1 MNKTT
6 HTRVY
11 RMLTLLTLLF
21 GAVSAMTAA
30 DRFYVDAVNI
40 EPGET
45 RQIALNL
52 DNSQEFYGFQAD
64 LELPEGVEFVT
75 DANGKPMLTLSSRAS
90 DYAIVSNLLTPQT
103 ARIGAF
109 SANHA
114 AISGDSGA
122 LVYLTL
128 RATPDFA
135 GGALSLKKIL
145 FVNARDNDVS
155 LPDYSIEFGTKH
167 NDSFYIPD
175 FKIAV
180 GETKTLSMV
189 LDNETQFTAFQ
200 ADLYLPEGLSV
211 VAGSFRMTARGASG
225 HTVSAKSFDDGRT
238 RIICLSLGNDVF
250 SGNSGALLTFDIT
263 AGKEVAETVKIA
275 LKNNIFSMANAKEYA
290 LENSECTVTTERA
303 PVEEITLDRT
313 ELSMHEG
320 ETQTLSAT
328 VLPAYASVK
337 DLEWSSNNMSV
348 ATVSAD
354 GVVSAVGI
362 GSAVITASAID
373 GSGVKATCMV
383 TVTEVPVSG
392 ISLNKTTAYLKW
404 GESLE
409 LVATIQPANATNKG
423 VTWSSTEDY
432 VTVSED
438 GLVTAVYPGTNDM
451 VGSSVV
457 ITASSCDPAIKAECV
472 VTIAPTPAESIKVLQ
487 PAKTELKAGETLQL
501 VAEVSPE
508 EATDKSV
515 RWTSSDSEI
524 ATVDSNGVV
533 SAIGVGEVEITATDS
548 AGHRTS
554 VRLTVVPT
562 LSDSVVIPEPTTKVF
577 KAGETIQLTA
587 TIYPATTTDK
597 SVTWKSSDENIA
609 TVDANGLVTATGVGT
624 VTITVITADGKTCDI
639 VLTVAVTLAESI
651 TLNRTTASIKV
662 GDSLRLVAQ
671 ISPSTTTDKS
681 VAWTSSD
688 VSVAKVD
695 ADGVV
700 TAMALGNCDIIAAA
714 NDGSGVSATC
724 RVTVGET
731 AAESISIDPQGSF
744 TLRIGETKQFN
755 ATVLPATATD
765 KSVTWSSD
773 TEGVTVDETGLVTAV
788 SPVVNN
794 RITATNSA
802 GQVDYVYITVLPNLV
817 STIEIDRSQVSLKVG
832 ESTQI
837 VATVLPLDASDK
849 TLKWDSAD
857 TGIATVDGNGNV
869 TAVKVGETILTISAT
884 DGSGVSA
891 TCRVTVVETPAESI
905 SIDPQ
910 GSFTLRIG
918 ETKLF
923 NATVLPATATDKS
936 VAWTSETEGVTVD
949 ETGLVRAVS
958 PVANNRITATNS
970 AGHEDYVYITVLP
983 NLVSAIEVDRS
994 QVSLKVGESTQIV
1007 ATVLPLDASD
1017 KTLKWESADTG
1028 IATVD
1033 GNGNVT
1039 AVKVGETILT
1049 ISAIDGSGV
1058 SAQIKISVVPIEIEK
1073 VTISYNGSTTL
1084 HVGDKVKLEA
1094 VLAPENVT
1102 DKHISWVSQLPS
1114 VVTVD
1119 ANGEVTAV
1127 GFGRAWVGAFS
1138 PGSPYDEKP
1147 VSKYKYDVVYFDV
1160 VPTPVEEIRIE
1171 SDVTEL
1177 QMGEST
1183 QLKATVYPENA
1194 TYKKVVWSSSA
1205 SAVATVDPTGLV
1217 EALSEGEAVITAM
1230 AESDSS
1236 IFDEC
1241 RIKVIKKGSGIQD
1254 IQIDGLEVRV
1264 IDRSIIIGGADTSAE
1279 VRVYT
1284 TEGLLLTASKYEG
1297 ADIRFEVP
1305 KAGCYILTFGNRSL
1319 KLMIN

>member
-1 MNKTT
+1 
-6 HTRVY
+6 
-11 RMLTLLTLLF
+11 MLTLLTLLF
-21 GAVSAMTAA
+21 GAVSAMKAA

-75 DANGKPMLTLSSRAS
+75 DATGKPMLTLSSRAS

-109 SANHA
+109 STSHT

-180 GETKTLSMV
+180 GETKTISMV

-200 ADLYLPEGLSV
+200 TDLYLPEGLSV
-211 VAGSFRMTARGASG
+211 VAGSFKMTARGSSG

-303 PVEEITLDRT
+303 PVEEIILDRT

-320 ETQTLSAT
+320 DTQTLSAT

-362 GSAVITASAID
+362 GSAVITASATD
-373 GSGVKATCMV
+373 GSRVKETCMV
-383 TVTEVPVSG
+383 TVTEIPVSG

-409 LVATIQPANATNKG
+409 LVATIQPANATNKE

-438 GLVTAVYPGTNDM
+438 GLVTAVFPGTNDM

-472 VTIAPTPAESIKVLQ
+472 VTIAPTPAESIKLLQ

-508 EATDKSV
+508 ETTDKSV

-533 SAIGVGEVEITATDS
+533 TAIGVGEVEITATDS
-548 AGHRTS
+548 AGHRAS
-554 VRLTVVPT
+554 VRITVVPT
-562 LSDSVVIPEPTTKVF
+562 LSDSVVIPEPDTKVF

-597 SVTWKSSDENIA
+597 SVTWKSSDESIA

-624 VTITVITADGKTCDI
+624 VTITAITADGKTCDI
-639 VLTVAVTLAESI
+639 VLTVEATLAESI

-662 GDSLRLVAQ
+662 GDSLRLIAQ

-681 VAWTSSD
+681 VTWTTSD

-700 TAMALGNCDIIAAA
+700 KALSLGNCDIVATA

-724 RVTVGET
+724 RVTIGET

-755 ATVLPATATD
+755 ATVLPAT
-765 KSVTWSSD
+765 V
-773 TEGVTVDETGLVTAV
+773 
-788 SPVVNN
+788 
-794 RITATNSA
+794 
-802 GQVDYVYITVLPNLV
+802 
-817 STIEIDRSQVSLKVG
+817 
-832 ESTQI
+832 
-837 VATVLPLDASDK
+837 
-849 TLKWDSAD
+849 
-857 TGIATVDGNGNV
+857 
-869 TAVKVGETILTISAT
+869 
-884 DGSGVSA
+884 
-891 TCRVTVVETPAESI
+891 
-905 SIDPQ
+905 
-910 GSFTLRIG
+910 
-918 ETKLF
+918 
-923 NATVLPATATDKS
+923 TDKS
-936 VAWTSETEGVTVD
+936 VAWSSETDGVAVD

-958 PVANNRITATNS
+958 PVVNNRITATNS

-1007 ATVLPLDASD
+1007 ATVLPADASD

-1049 ISAIDGSGV
+1049 ISAMDGSGV
-1058 SAQIKISVVPIEIEK
+1058 SKQVKVSVVPIEIEIEK

-1094 VLAPENVT
+1094 VLTPENVT
-1102 DKHISWVSQLPS
+1102 DKRVSWVSQDPG

-1138 PGSPYDEKP
+1138 PGSPYDETP
-1147 VSKYKYDVVYFDV
+1147 VSKYKYDLVYFDV

-1194 TYKKVVWSSSA
+1194 TYKKIVWSSSA
-1205 SAVATVDPTGLV
+1205 STVATVDPTGLV

-1241 RIKVIKKGSGIQD
+1241 RITVIKKGSGIQD
-1254 IQIDGLEVRV
+1254 IQIDGLKVKI

-1284 TEGLLLTASKYEG
+1284 TEGLLLTALKYEG
-1297 ADIRFEVP
+1297 ADIRFEAP

>member
-6 HTRVY
+6 HTRVC

-21 GAVSAMTAA
+21 GAVSAMKAA

-75 DANGKPMLTLSSRAS
+75 DATGKPMLTLSSRAS

-109 SANHA
+109 SASHT

-145 FVNARDNDVS
+145 FVNALDNDVS
-155 LPDYSIEFGTKH
+155 LPDYGIEFGTKH
-167 NDSFYIPD
+167 NDSFYIRD

-180 GETKTLSMV
+180 GETKTISMV

-200 ADLYLPEGLSV
+200 TDLYLPEGLSV
-211 VAGSFRMTARGASG
+211 VPGSFRMTARGASG

-250 SGNSGALLTFDIT
+250 SGNSGDLLTFDII
-263 AGKEVAETVKIA
+263 AAKEVAETVKIA

-303 PVEEITLDRT
+303 PVEEIILDRT
-313 ELSMHEG
+313 EVSMHEG
-320 ETQTLSAT
+320 DTLTLSAT

-337 DLEWSSNNMSV
+337 DLEWSSSNMSV

-354 GVVSAVGI
+354 GVVSVVGI
-362 GSAVITASAID
+362 GSAVITASATD
-373 GSGVKATCMV
+373 GSEVKATCMV

-409 LVATIQPANATNKG
+409 LVATIQPANATNKEL
-423 VTWSSTEDY
+423 TWSSTADY
-432 VTVSED
+432 VTVSKD
-438 GLVTAVYPGTNDM
+438 GLVTAVYPGANDM

-472 VTIAPTPAESIKVLQ
+472 VTIAPTPAESIKLLQ

-524 ATVDSNGVV
+524 ATVDSKGVV
-533 SAIGVGEVEITATDS
+533 TAIGVGEVEITATDS
-548 AGHRTS
+548 AGHTAR

-562 LSDSVVIPEPTTKVF
+562 LSDSVVIPEPATKVF

-639 VLTVAVTLAESI
+639 VLTVEATPAESI

-662 GDSLRLVAQ
+662 GDSLRLIAQ

-681 VAWTSSD
+681 VTWTTSD

-700 TAMALGNCDIIAAA
+700 TALSLGNCDIVATA

-724 RVTVGET
+724 RVTIGET

-755 ATVLPATATD
+755 ATVLPATVTD
-765 KSVTWSSD
+765 KSVAWSSETD
-773 TEGVTVDETGLVTAV
+773 GVAVDETGLVTAV
-788 SPVVNN
+788 SPVV
-794 RITATNSA
+794 
-802 GQVDYVYITVLPNLV
+802 D
-817 STIEIDRSQVSLKVG
+817 
-832 ESTQI
+832 
-837 VATVLPLDASDK
+837 
-849 TLKWDSAD
+849 
-857 TGIATVDGNGNV
+857 
-869 TAVKVGETILTISAT
+869 
-884 DGSGVSA
+884 
-891 TCRVTVVETPAESI
+891 
-905 SIDPQ
+905 
-910 GSFTLRIG
+910 
-918 ETKLF
+918 
-923 NATVLPATATDKS
+923 
-936 VAWTSETEGVTVD
+936 
-949 ETGLVRAVS
+949 
-958 PVANNRITATNS
+958 NRITATNS

-1007 ATVLPLDASD
+1007 ATVLPADASD

-1049 ISAIDGSGV
+1049 ISAMDGSGV
-1058 SAQIKISVVPIEIEK
+1058 SKQVKVSVVPIEIEIEK

-1094 VLAPENVT
+1094 VLTPENVT
-1102 DKHISWVSQLPS
+1102 DKRVSWVSQDPG

-1138 PGSPYDEKP
+1138 PGSPYDETP
-1147 VSKYKYDVVYFDV
+1147 VSKYKYDLVYFDV

-1194 TYKKVVWSSSA
+1194 TYKKIVWSSSA
-1205 SAVATVDPTGLV
+1205 STVATVDPTGLV

-1241 RIKVIKKGSGIQD
+1241 RITVIKKGSGIQD
-1254 IQIDGLEVRV
+1254 IQIDGLKVKI

-1284 TEGLLLTASKYEG
+1284 TEGLLLTALKYEG
-1297 ADIRFEVP
+1297 ADIRFEAP